1 MMIEEVILSDVN
13 DSRAEDIKV
22 GLQVYV
28 PFSSDI
34 PNYDKS
40 TYGILLYHQLPDRSM
55 DSNYRLVIENVE
67 GKLMVHIWST
77 IESLGNDPTHS
88 IEIESVE

>member
-22 GLQVYV
+22 GLDV
-28 PFSSDI
+28 SDI
-34 PNYDKS
+34 LKD
-40 TYGILLYHQLPDRSM
+40 TGIVLYRLLPDHSR
-55 DSNYRLVIENVE
+55 DSNYRLVIENME